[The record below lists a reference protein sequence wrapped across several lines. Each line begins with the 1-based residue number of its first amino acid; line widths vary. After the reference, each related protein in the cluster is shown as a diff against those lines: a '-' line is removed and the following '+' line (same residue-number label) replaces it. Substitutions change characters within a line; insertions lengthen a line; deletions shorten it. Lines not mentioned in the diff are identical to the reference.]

1 MEILSADMRA
11 ATEVLQG
18 VTSMELSKLGR
29 PESVVDF
36 QPKSTSRH
44 TQDTSDYTLDSERKI
59 DLQVVRAYEVIEFY
73 RWKTKRLYKPDA
85 SGPRLQKRI
94 QDQIR

>member
-44 TQDTSDYTLDSERKI
+44 TQDYTLDSERKI
-59 DLQVVRAYEVIEFY
+59 DLQVIRAYEVIEFY